1 MNIQAFKKIGSK
13 TIKKLS
19 LPCRLV
25 AFYVSSAAKTQ
36 PANNNKRLC

>member
-13 TIKKLS
+13 AIKKLS
-19 LPCRLV
+19 LPCTVV
-25 AFYVSSAAKTQ
+25 AFYVSSAKTQ